1 MNRITES
8 KIEIVPDTSGQS
20 TGFSN
25 AMWVVKVYL
34 KWESGES
41 AEVEA
46 GRYTTPL
53 EAGEAA
59 RNLESFYKF
68 LTPSMKTGV

>member
-8 KIEIVPDTSGQS
+8 KIEIAPDG
-20 TGFSN
+20 TGK
-25 AMWVVKVYL
+25 WVVKVYL

-41 AEVEA
+41 AEVDA
-46 GRYTTPL
+46 ARYTTPL

>member
-8 KIEIVPDTSGQS
+8 KIEIVPDTSGQW
-20 TGFSN
+20 GI
-25 AMWVVKVYL
+25 KVYL

>member
-1 MNRITES
+1 MNRITEH
-8 KIEIVPDTSGQS
+8 KIEIVPDGSGQ
-20 TGFSN
+20 
-25 AMWVVKVYL
+25 WVVKVYL

-46 GRYTTPL
+46 ARYITPL
-53 EAGEAA
+53 EAGEGA